1 MSVSVRE
8 RSQILN
14 IWEQK
19 NLINHKIEFLLQC
32 CIMPNSNILVKCQ
45 GTEGIFGKH
54 YKCHSLYFCK
64 MSLSTSYIFKYLWT
78 YFYTEWTKVP
88 RLWFLFKDVAFDHWY
103 RIEGFYFT
111 HARTQVSLHF
121 ILRNHRIKLR
131 GEIRFIL
138 PCV

>member
-32 CIMPNSNILVKCQ
+32 CTMPTSNILVKCQ

-64 MSLSTSYIFKYLWT
+64 MSLLTSYIFKYPWT

-88 RLWFLFKDVAFDHWY
+88 LLWFLFTDVGFDHWY